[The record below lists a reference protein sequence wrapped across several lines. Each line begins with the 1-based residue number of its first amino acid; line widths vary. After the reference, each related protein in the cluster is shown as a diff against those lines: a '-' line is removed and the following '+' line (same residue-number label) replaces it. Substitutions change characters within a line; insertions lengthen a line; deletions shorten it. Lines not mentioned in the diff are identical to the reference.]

1 MPPSRPGQS
10 RDVALAS
17 HFRLLARG
25 PIPYAVHLCKIL
37 RGGVMLLLLC
47 IVVVVDVIVV
57 VVVVVVIT
65 IIIILIT

>member
-47 IVVVVDVIVV
+47 VVVVVVDVI
-57 VVVVVVIT
+57 VVVVVIT

>member
-47 IVVVVDVIVV
+47 VVVVVVVDVI
-57 VVVVVVIT
+57 VVVVVIT